1 MFFRDARLALPGAW
15 ASSAEANPVT
25 EADTFTCRSADGRQ
39 LAGYRWATEDDRTS
53 TGVVVLVHGMGEH
66 IRRYGHVADALT
78 SQGFVVYGHDHRG
91 HGASLAAGDEP
102 GHLGHNGWRALV
114 DDLNVIVAQA
124 KSHHPGLP
132 VAMVAHS
139 MGSFAAQQFLLDH
152 GSSVDAV
159 ALTGTAAVDLLEPA
173 LDLSV
178 DLELSAFNAAFHP
191 ARTDFDWLSRD
202 ESIVDAYIADPLCGF
217 GIDTASLKD
226 MFAGARRLADPAQV
240 GRIRRDLPLYVAVGS
255 KDPVNAGL
263 TLLWT
268 LVDRYRAAGLDD
280 VTVRVY
286 DEGRHE
292 ILNEINRAEV
302 IDDLLQWLRRVSP
315 LPTVSSAGSQTAAPA
330 ASEETS
336 TTRRTNR

>member
-1 MFFRDARLALPGAW
+1 MDPR
-15 ASSAEANPVT
+15 
-25 EADTFTCRSADGRQ
+25 TFSCRSADGWQ
-39 LAGYRWATEDDRTS
+39 LAGYRWDPQDDQTAA
-53 TGVVVLVHGMGEH
+53 GVVLLVHGMGEH
-66 IRRYGHVADALT
+66 VRRYDHVADALT
-78 SQGFVVYGHDHRG
+78 YQGFVVYGHDHRG
-91 HGASLAAGDEP
+91 HGSSLAATDEP
-102 GHLGHNGWRALV
+102 GHLGHNGWWALV
-114 DDLNVIVAQA
+114 DDLNLVVAHA
-124 KSHHPGLP
+124 RSDHPDLP
-132 VAMVAHS
+132 VVMVAHS

-173 LDLSV
+173 LDLSG

-202 ESIVDAYIADPLCGF
+202 ESIVDAYLADPLCGF
-217 GIDTASLKD
+217 GLDTASLKD
-226 MFAGARRLADPAQV
+226 MFAGARRLADPTQAA
-240 GRIRRDLPLYVAVGS
+240 RIPSDLPLYVAVGS

-263 TLLWT
+263 TLLWA

-302 IDDLLQWLRRVSP
+302 IDDLVQWLRRVST
-315 LPTVSSAGSQTAAPA
+315 TV
-330 ASEETS
+330 
-336 TTRRTNR
+336 RTNR

>member
-1 MFFRDARLALPGAW
+1 MDPDKF
-15 ASSAEANPVT
+15 S
-25 EADTFTCRSADGRQ
+25 CRSADGRQ
-39 LAGYRWATEDDRTS
+39 LAGYRWAAQDGQRGA
-53 TGVVVLVHGMGEH
+53 GVVLLVHGMGEH
-66 IRRYGHVADALT
+66 IRRYDHVADALT

-91 HGASLAAGDEP
+91 HGASLAAADEP
-102 GHLGHNGWRALV
+102 GHLGLNGWRALV
-114 DDLNVIVAQA
+114 DDLNLVVAQA
-124 KSHHPGLP
+124 RSDHPGLP

-152 GSSVDAV
+152 TSSVDAV

-173 LDLSV
+173 LDLSG

-202 ESIVDAYIADPLCGF
+202 ESVVDAYIADPLCGF
-217 GIDTASLKD
+217 GLDTASLKD

-240 GRIRRDLPLYVAVGS
+240 ARIPRDLPLYVAVGS
-255 KDPVNAGL
+255 RDPVNAGL
-263 TLLWT
+263 TLLWA

-292 ILNEINRAEV
+292 ILNEVNRAEV
-302 IDDLLQWLRRVSP
+302 IDDLLQWLQRVSAP
-315 LPTVSSAGSQTAAPA
+315 RAVRPTSAPWRCRQP
-330 ASEETS
+330 
-336 TTRRTNR
+336 